1 MAAVVCRIK
10 IITANLTFHITI
22 EQFPCGDFSVTL
34 QPGPAWCDRT
44 SQAPLLLYSL
54 STDGKS
60 RQLAKLIMFL
70 SISSS
75 QSVFI

>member
-10 IITANLTFHITI
+10 IITPHLTFHI
-22 EQFPCGDFSVTL
+22 EQFSCGDFQVTL
-34 QPGPAWCDRT
+34 QPGPAWCDQT
-44 SQAPLLLYSL
+44 SQSPLLLYSL